1 MKIGNSYIY
10 RIALNLKTFMIFVTL
25 NTIMKILHKYLVTQ
39 GKNEEIFMT
48 SQKFFSLNIYFGT
61 EFKKSLKFFATK
73 VWSYT
78 VAM

>member
-1 MKIGNSYIY
+1 
-10 RIALNLKTFMIFVTL
+10 MIFVTL